1 VDRNIIRVAVYE
13 MLYHKETPPAVSI
26 NEAVEISKGMG
37 DVGSPRFVNGILD
50 KVMRELNIEIPPKR
64 KKVKRPL

>member
-1 VDRNIIRVAVYE
+1 
-13 MLYHKETPPAVSI
+13 
-26 NEAVEISKGMG
+26 MG